1 MAREGLSSLEG
12 KDWCE
17 TKQKAILVQ
26 ELMGD
31 SYLVYW
37 LLRVWFSSIK
47 SFLAGQSMC
56 LSYLESQESVYTLC
70 YCNQTIRDLLMRIK
84 YFG

>member
-37 LLRVWFSSIK
+37 LLCVEFGSVRLRVF
-47 SFLAGQSMC
+47 
-56 LSYLESQESVYTLC
+56 
-70 YCNQTIRDLLMRIK
+70 
-84 YFG
+84 